1 MRHARPGGAVLLEV
15 IVALAVLTIAGVSA
29 VAMANQAAQAV
40 AHTRQ
45 REDDVRRASAFL
57 GAVALWPRED
67 LDRHLGDHREGAA
80 AYRRSADPDPVP
92 GHPEHRTGQCAWRV
106 CASRVAPDGAVSPGA
121 ARMRRERR
129 DIRSSRVRRAFT
141 LLEVVVALAVTGL
154 ILLGGRLLLE
164 GVGRIA
170 LSTTRAAEASDR
182 ALNGDEVLRSLA
194 GRLEIGTGGTHKFG
208 GDERSVHFT
217 TWCNTPQGWLER
229 CDATIAVEEQ
239 DNTPALVAHLTP
251 LGVNADIG
259 IRHIVLARGFHQG
272 GLRYLMTRALAAAGS
287 CNGARRS
294 PRRSPSG

>member
-1 MRHARPGGAVLLEV
+1 M
-15 IVALAVLTIAGVSA
+15 
-29 VAMANQAAQAV
+29 
-40 AHTRQ
+40 
-45 REDDVRRASAFL
+45 
-57 GAVALWPRED
+57 
-67 LDRHLGDHREGAA
+67 
-80 AYRRSADPDPVP
+80 
-92 GHPEHRTGQCAWRV
+92 
-106 CASRVAPDGAVSPGA
+106 
-121 ARMRRERR
+121 
-129 DIRSSRVRRAFT
+129 RRAFT

-208 GDERSVHFT
+208 GNERSVHFT

-272 GLRYLMTRALAAAGS
+272 GLRYLNDPRAGGRWFVQWGEAVTAPLALGVILDS
-287 CNGARRS
+287 DTSIVRIGGRE
-294 PRRSPSG
+294 